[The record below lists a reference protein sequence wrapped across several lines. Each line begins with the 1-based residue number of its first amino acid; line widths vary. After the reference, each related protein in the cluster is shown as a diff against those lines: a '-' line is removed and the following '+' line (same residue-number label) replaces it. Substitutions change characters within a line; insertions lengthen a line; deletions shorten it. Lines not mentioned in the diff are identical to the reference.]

1 MFLAEILV
9 FLFII
14 YVFIRPI
21 HAAYLFTRPPR
32 IRVSFFT
39 PKTLGVEYVEVGL
52 KSSDGV
58 KLDGWYVPSRNGA
71 AVILLHGHSG
81 NRLGVV
87 FPAEALI
94 KAGFGVLLFDLRAHG
109 SSGGRRFARAEPAV
123 ADVLAAVAYVSKQPD
138 VKPGGIGVFGVSV
151 GGLLAL
157 QAAAR
162 TVAIRAVAT
171 DGASPAVYA
180 DVPQSRSWL
189 DRLVRLPL
197 QRYYMKA
204 IDWFARAQPLPANL
218 DLIPRLAPRPLLFI
232 SAGRGG
238 ERLMVRRYYE
248 AAGEPKKLWEV
259 RNARHAGGW
268 TAQPEAYEHQI
279 VTFFRQALA
288 GQVVDM
294 PALAP
299 VITTDEDDADE
310 AEAQTGVPPGYEV
323 AYDATISM
331 VWANVIALLLLP
343 AAFLLFLLPFGL
355 LWGSR
360 QQVVTLDLPDIGAI
374 LLALLVGIVAHE
386 LLHAVGFVYIGKA
399 PWSAV
404 KFGFS
409 WKGLAPYAHCR
420 RPLRAAAYR
429 ASVLLPGLVLG
440 LFPGLMGIAIG
451 SWWLVLWGSV
461 MLITAGGDLAVWWA
475 VRRVPAG
482 ELVLD
487 HPSKAGCHVLRE
499 ELS

>member
-1 MFLAEILV
+1 MFLTEILV
-9 FLFII
+9 FLVVV
-14 YVFIRPI
+14 YVFIRPV

-39 PKTLGVEYVEVGL
+39 PRVMGAEYLDVGL
-52 KSSDGV
+52 KSVDGV

-71 AVILLHGHSG
+71 AVILLHGHSS

-109 SSGGRRFARAEPAV
+109 SSGGRRFARSEPAV
-123 ADVLAAVAYVSKQPD
+123 ADVLAAVAYLSKRAD
-138 VKPGGIGVFGVSV
+138 VKPGRIGVFGVSI
-151 GGLLAL
+151 GGMLAL

-180 DVPQSRSWL
+180 DIARPKSWL

-204 IDWFARAQPLPANL
+204 IDWFAREPHLPANL
-218 DLIPRLAPRPLLFI
+218 ELIPRLAPRPLLFI
-232 SAGRGG
+232 APGRSR
-238 ERLMVRRYYE
+238 ELALVRRFYE
-248 AAGEPKKLWEV
+248 AAGEPKTLWEV
-259 RNARHAGGW
+259 TNARHPGGW
-268 TAQPEAYEHQI
+268 MAQPEAYEHQ
-279 VTFFRQALA
+279 VVAFFRQALLA
-288 GQVVDM
+288 QPADPLPAPTVVVRTEKDGK
-294 PALAP
+294 
-299 VITTDEDDADE
+299 
-310 AEAQTGVPPGYEV
+310 AEVPKGVPPGYQV

-331 VWANVIALLLLP
+331 VWANIIALLLLP

-360 QQVVTLDLPDIGAI
+360 QPSVTVDLLDIGTM
-374 LLALLVGIVAHE
+374 LLALLVGVVAHE
-386 LLHAVGFVYIGKA
+386 LLHAVGFVYAGKV

-409 WKGLAPYAHCR
+409 WKGLAPYAHCSQ
-420 RPLRAAAYR
+420 PMTAAAYR
-429 ASVLLPGLVLG
+429 ASGLLPGLVLG
-440 LFPGLMGIAIG
+440 LVPGLTGVAIG
-451 SWWLVLWGSV
+451 SWWLVLWGTV

-475 VRRVPAG
+475 IRSVPAG
-482 ELVLD
+482 ALVLD
-487 HPSKAGCHVLRE
+487 HPTKAGCYVLKE
-499 ELS
+499 DNT